1 MIILNKNATSESFFS
16 TLQMHIYKQC
26 IFQILSQITNGAFRL
41 VPYLYI
47 HVWPMSFRHSIR
59 NFDKGLM
66 GKMSRSPDFV
76 KICQITLFL
85 NRIKASWKN
94 QCLSSSNYGR
104 RLNVV
109 FVTFQFLPN
118 GGNAINVLWSIYL
131 KSIYFDR
138 QYRIWLGKPVHV

>member
-1 MIILNKNATSESFFS
+1 MRQANHFSVPFKCTFISNAFFKFFRRWP
-16 TLQMHIYKQC
+16 I
-26 IFQILSQITNGAFRL
+26 NAAFRL

-94 QCLSSSNYGR
+94 QCLSSSNYER

-131 KSIYFDR
+131 KSVYFDR